1 MKNSKILV
9 IAAHPDDEVLGCG
22 ATIAKL
28 SKKNSNVRVIFL
40 SDGETSRLKPKNN
53 KNKILIKNRENQ
65 AKKAAK
71 ILGIKSLKFYR
82 LPDNALDKVPLI
94 KINKIIETEIK
105 KFRPRVIFTHSNHD
119 LNVDHIIAHNST
131 ITVCRPFKFKFIN
144 SIFAFEISSSTES
157 NFKISKKKFFPNV
170 FVDIKKEIKKK
181 LKALAI
187 YKNEIEKWPH
197 PRSIKGVKILSNYR
211 GFQSGLECAEAFQL
225 IRGNKTI
232 I

>member
-1 MKNSKILV
+1 MAKHQGSNLKIIKIKPYSKI
-9 IAAHPDDEVLGCG
+9 EK
-22 ATIAKL
+22 T
-28 SKKNSNVRVIFL
+28 
-40 SDGETSRLKPKNN
+40 KPK
-53 KNKILIKNRENQ
+53 K
-65 AKKAAK
+65 AK
-71 ILGIKSLKFYR
+71 ILGIRSLKFYR

-105 KFRPRVIFTHSNHD
+105 KFRPDDFTHSNHD

-181 LKALAI
+181 LKELEI

-211 GFQSGLECAEAFQL
+211 GFQSGLECAESFQI